1 MGGSQWKTKPV
12 KDQHNILELYLG
24 TLLGHREG
32 DLLQTLDGS
41 EVRKLTLDLEA
52 LHSIPYHAT
61 DFLGETV
68 VNSFYFCLE
77 FNSSHAK
84 LRILTLPQHIP
95 LRIFII

>member
-1 MGGSQWKTKPV
+1 MEKQASQGSTQ
-12 KDQHNILELYLG
+12 YLIVIFRH
-24 TLLGHREG
+24 TQLGHREG

-77 FNSSHAK
+77 FNSPHAK